1 MKGMN
6 KDELKKVAYNCR
18 KATML
23 IEKKQLT
30 HITKREE
37 LELKLHL
44 AGCSVCRLFEQQST
58 RINHLYKS
66 LFSSSAGNIKL
77 DDSFKNT
84 LQNKIDEKMRSK

>member
-1 MKGMN
+1 MMN

-30 HITKREE
+30 QITKREQ

-44 AGCSVCRLFEQQST
+44 AGCSVCRLFEQQS
-58 RINHLYKS
+58 IKISHLYKS
-66 LFSSSAGNIKL
+66 FFASPAGNIKL
-77 DDSFKNT
+77 DDLFKSS
-84 LQNKIDEKMRSK
+84 LQNRIDEKLRSK